1 MIEIINNDIFKQK
14 DIEVI
19 IHQANCFCT
28 MKSGIAKTISEVYPE
43 AVEEDLKTI
52 RGDKSKL
59 GTYTHVV
66 CYDGFKNTI
75 IVNMYSQYDYG
86 YDKKIYTDIYHMKCA
101 LIHIFYRFRNYTIGI
116 PYGIGCGLGGESWDN
131 VYKVIEDCHNEI
143 FKNYPE
149 LKIKICK
156 KD

>member
-1 MIEIINNDIFKQK
+1 MFFVLVGKVLYM
-14 DIEVI
+14 VI
-19 IHQANCFCT
+19 HKVGNLVKEPLDAFVHQANCFCT

-86 YDKKIYTDIYHMKCA
+86 YDKKIYTDIYHMKSA
-101 LIHIFYRFRNYTIGI
+101 LIIGH
-116 PYGIGCGLGGESWDN
+116 YFQH
-131 VYKVIEDCHNEI
+131 V
-143 FKNYPE
+143 F
-149 LKIKICK
+149 
-156 KD
+156 